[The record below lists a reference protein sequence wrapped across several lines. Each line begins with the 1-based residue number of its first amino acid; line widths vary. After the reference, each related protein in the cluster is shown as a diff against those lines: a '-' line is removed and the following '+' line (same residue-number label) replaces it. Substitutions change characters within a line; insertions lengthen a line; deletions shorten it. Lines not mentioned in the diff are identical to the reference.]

1 MMFEKQILKEFQY
14 IIIYKTIL
22 HSGCESGN
30 AEVVKYILLLHT
42 IDVNEKYK
50 DIIFHFN
57 SIQNQIF

>member
-30 AEVVKYILLLHT
+30 SEVVKYILLLHT
-42 IDVNEKYK
+42 IDVNEKHK